1 MKALSFLVTSRKS
14 CYTCIMHDE
23 QKGSAGTLEDEEE
36 RISFFPS
43 WNWLYVS
50 VVVYT
55 TLLIGLLYLFTVF
68 LDYSAP

>member
-1 MKALSFLVTSRKS
+1 MS
-14 CYTCIMHDE
+14 DE
-23 QKGSAGTLEDEEE
+23 RRNEAGTLEGEEE
-36 RISFFPS
+36 RIGPFPS

-68 LDYSAP
+68 LDFSAHE

>member
-1 MKALSFLVTSRKS
+1 MS
-14 CYTCIMHDE
+14 DE
-23 QKGSAGTLEDEEE
+23 KHKQTGALEDEEE

-43 WNWLYVS
+43 WNWLYLS

-68 LDYSAP
+68 LDYSSP

>member
-1 MKALSFLVTSRKS
+1 
-14 CYTCIMHDE
+14 MHDE

>member
-1 MKALSFLVTSRKS
+1 MN
-14 CYTCIMHDE
+14 DE
-23 QKGSAGTLEDEEE
+23 QHNEAGTLEDEEDEEE

-50 VVVYT
+50 IVIYT
-55 TLLIGLLYLFTVF
+55 AFLIGLLYLFTVF

>member
-1 MKALSFLVTSRKS
+1 MN
-14 CYTCIMHDE
+14 DE
-23 QKGSAGTLEDEEE
+23 QPNEAGTLKDEEE
-36 RISFFPS
+36 QISFFPS

-50 VVVYT
+50 IVIYT